1 MAKKEE
7 TGGAETPEP
16 RFTQQGVKLV
26 NKDGTFVEICIL
38 REVDAVQ
45 FSMGRVGESQK
56 VQIVAE
62 AYEAVHF
69 LGSVV
74 RLFQDQINISRMRF
88 GEKMGHEFQAKMSE
102 LISEQL
108 KHMKDQSGGGDD
120 WWKKGKK
127 NPDSPDGDKE
137 DS

>member
-7 TGGAETPEP
+7 QAPQEP
-16 RFTQQGVKLV
+16 RFTQQGAKLV
-26 NKDGTFVEICIL
+26 NKDGTFIEVCIL
-38 REVDAVQ
+38 READAIQ
-45 FSMGRVGESQK
+45 FSMGRVGEPQK
-56 VQIVAE
+56 VQIVTE

-69 LGSVV
+69 LGALV

-88 GEKMGHEFQAKMSE
+88 GEKLGQEFQNKMSQ

-108 KHMKDQSGGGDD
+108 KQMREQGGSGED

-127 NPDSPDGDKE
+127 NPE
-137 DS
+137 EEE